1 MTHGL
6 FNNNSFMHLQLRS
19 DIGILACTLLYRF
32 ISHRR
37 NEAVTTTTLE
47 FTKTRRA
54 SLVAAIFMMA
64 TSAIGPGFITQ
75 TATFTA
81 KMGAA
86 FAFGILAS
94 ILIDFVVQ
102 LNIWRIVTLTRMR
115 AAELANKAI
124 PGSGYVLAIL
134 VIFGGVVF
142 NVGNI
147 AGAGLGLN
155 ALMGLDPKWGGGLS
169 ALLAIAIFSS
179 HRAGLAVDK
188 LIVWLGLLMIGLTVF
203 VAFASN
209 PPLGQALYQT
219 VMPDQINFA
228 TITTI
233 VGGTVGGYITYAG
246 AHRLLDRGTTGE
258 ENLEAVTRAALS
270 GILVTGLMRYVL
282 FLAILG
288 VVASGVVIDISGQG
302 ANPAAQAFQAAAGQF
317 GLRAF
322 GLILWAAAITSVIG
336 AAYTSI
342 SFISVFKPN
351 ITEQGRNRATTVF
364 IAISLLV
371 YMLMGTA
378 PSALLLFAGGFNGL
392 VLPIGLSLFIYV
404 GWRRSDM
411 MGGYHYPRW
420 LLVLGALTCLLTWY
434 MAIKSIGPIF
444 AFLNV
449 V

>member
-1 MTHGL
+1 M
-6 FNNNSFMHLQLRS
+6 
-19 DIGILACTLLYRF
+19 
-32 ISHRR
+32 
-37 NEAVTTTTLE
+37 TTTTLE

-169 ALLAIAIFSS
+169 ALLAIGIFSS

-288 VVASGVVIDISGQG
+288 VVASGVVIDVSGQG

-392 VLPIGLSLFIYV
+392 VLPIGLTLFIYV

>member
-1 MTHGL
+1 MT
-6 FNNNSFMHLQLRS
+6 Q
-19 DIGILACTLLYRF
+19 T
-32 ISHRR
+32 
-37 NEAVTTTTLE
+37 AVTQNAQD
-47 FTKTRRA
+47 FAKARRS
-54 SLVAAIFMMA
+54 SLIAAIFMMA

-115 AAELANKAI
+115 AADVANKAI
-124 PGSGYVLAIL
+124 PGSGYLLAVL

-155 ALMGLDPKWGGGLS
+155 ALMGLDAKWGGALS
-169 ALLAIAIFSS
+169 ALLAIGIFMSR
-179 HRAGLAVDK
+179 RAGLAVDRI
-188 LIVWLGLLMIGLTVF
+188 IVVLGLVMIGMTLF

-219 VMPDQINFA
+219 VLPDTVDFA
-228 TITTI
+228 IITTI

-246 AHRLLDRGTTGE
+246 AHRLLDRGTTGI
-258 ENLEAVTRAALS
+258 ENLQAVNRAALS
-270 GILVTGLMRYVL
+270 GILVTGLMRYIL

-302 ANPAAQAFQAAAGQF
+302 ANPAAQAFQATAGQF
-317 GLRAF
+317 GLRIF

-342 SFISVFKPN
+342 SFITVFVPD
-351 ITEQGRNRATTVF
+351 ITERARNHATTVF
-364 IAISLLV
+364 IAVSLLIYV
-371 YMLMGTA
+371 LMGTA
-378 PSALLLFAGGFNGL
+378 PAALLLFAGGFNGL
-392 VLPIGLSLFIYV
+392 ILPIGLSIFIYV
-404 GWRRSDM
+404 GWRRSDLM
-411 MGGYHYPRW
+411 DGYHYPRW
-420 LLVLGALTCLLTWY
+420 LLVLGVLTCLLTWY
-434 MAIKSIGPIF
+434 MAIKSVGPIF